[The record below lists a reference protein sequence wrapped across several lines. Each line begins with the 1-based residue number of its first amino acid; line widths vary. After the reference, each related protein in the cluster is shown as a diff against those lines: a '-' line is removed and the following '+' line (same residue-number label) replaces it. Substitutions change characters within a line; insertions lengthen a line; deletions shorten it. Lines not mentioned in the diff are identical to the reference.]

1 MMALEQDVS
10 TPPPASAAEQPG
22 GWPSLGWQPNV
33 ALRLFGMRR
42 SGNHAVANWLQ
53 RNAPGQQAL
62 FFNNCK
68 SARMPLSH
76 HQGIERNTVGLSRSE
91 ARDLPELG
99 ASMASGG
106 LLLISYEDTVPS
118 DYSLD
123 RPVSGD
129 LDERLLSGDI
139 LLLRGFLNWSAS
151 LLKKLQGNPAF
162 SLVQRNAV
170 LLRAIDSYRRML
182 ELASHADELALVVV
196 DYDRWMRSAHYRTD
210 LLGRLD
216 LPCADNTLGKIQTY
230 GGGSSFDKDR
240 GNADFDLK
248 TDQRCQQ
255 MAEDAEYQAILHLAA
270 RDAALLAALTRHYP
284 DDAARLSQLAGHPP
298 FAAGRL
304 F

>member
-1 MMALEQDVS
+1 MMTVEQDVS
-10 TPPPASAAEQPG
+10 TPSLASGAERHG
-22 GWPSLGWQPNV
+22 GWPELGWQPDV

-68 SARMPLSH
+68 PGRAPLTH
-76 HQGIERNTVGLSRSE
+76 HQGGERNALRLSRHE
-91 ARDLPELG
+91 IGDLTSLG
-99 ASMASGG
+99 ASMAPGG

-118 DYSLD
+118 DYGFD

-129 LDERLLSGDI
+129 LDEGLLSGDV

-170 LLRAIDSYRRML
+170 ILRAIDSYRRML
-182 ELASHADELALVVV
+182 KLASQANELALVVV
-196 DYDRWMRSAHYRTD
+196 DYDHWMRSANYRKD
-210 LLGRLD
+210 LLDRLD
-216 LPCADNTLGKIQTY
+216 LPVADNTLGKMQTY
-230 GGGSSFDKDR
+230 GGGSSFDKDQ
-240 GNADFDLK
+240 GDADFDLK
-248 TDQRCQQ
+248 TDQRCRQ
-255 MAEDAEYQAILHLAA
+255 MVGDAEYQAILHLAA
-270 RDAALLAALTRHYP
+270 RDEALLAALTRHYP
-284 DDAARLSQLAGHPP
+284 DDAARLSQLAEHPP
-298 FAAGRL
+298 FTAGGL